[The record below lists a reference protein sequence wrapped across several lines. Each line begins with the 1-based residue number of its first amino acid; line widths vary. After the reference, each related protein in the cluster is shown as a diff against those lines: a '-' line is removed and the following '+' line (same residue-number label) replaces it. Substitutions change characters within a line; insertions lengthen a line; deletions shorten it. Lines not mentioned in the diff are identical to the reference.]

1 MHCDVTPTTP
11 RTRAPAEYS
20 KPHDMGARDGMEEEL
35 ERARDKGELEETDHA
50 AARRLLWEVFARFGM
65 GFGATTD
72 GARLQG
78 IVESTQVPPGLG

>member
-1 MHCDVTPTTP
+1 
-11 RTRAPAEYS
+11 
-20 KPHDMGARDGMEEEL
+20 
-35 ERARDKGELEETDHA
+35 
-50 AARRLLWEVFARFGM
+50 M